1 MIAAFSIRPADMRFF
16 AVSVAA
22 FLIDFTL
29 ALVLREVFTL
39 RVSVAAVI
47 SFIVVW
53 ISTYFAH
60 EYWTFKHQDSKAHPG
75 RLTRNLLSNLA
86 ALTTRFTVIFLL
98 ELVHP
103 HPATLL
109 AAGYLLAGAG
119 CSFTLNYFLNR
130 FWVFKRK

>member
-1 MIAAFSIRPADMRFF
+1 MIAALSIRPADMRFF

-60 EYWTFKHQDSKAHPG
+60 EYWTFKRTDSKAHAG
-75 RLTRNLLSNLA
+75 RLTRNLLSNMA

-119 CSFTLNYFLNR
+119 CSFTLNYILNR